1 MESSLPFMGM
11 VLAVTALATNMII
24 SKMAMNNGTSFFILS
39 VYSNALATL
48 ILFPCGFLF
57 HRSKRPPLTFPIL
70 CRIFLL
76 ACFGCLADI
85 GSYAG
90 INNSSPTLG
99 TELLNL
105 VPGFTYILAIIFR
118 MEGLNLRR
126 TSDLSK
132 SLGTLVSIAGA
143 SIVTLYKGPAIM
155 NKTLTLGSSALFSP
169 SQQNW
174 VLGGVLLAIA
184 AFLTAAW
191 SIVQTWILKIYPAE
205 MIIVAVYCLFVTAQS
220 TLVALIAEKKMRY
233 IYCITWRDI
242 LGNHQHNI
250 STLHD
255 VVVPLEDWPTFC
267 SLFNPLTIVISVVI
281 GVVFLHEVLYFGSV
295 AGALILV
302 CGFYAV
308 IWGKAKESKMN
319 MSAEASNVESTS
331 HETPLSA
338 EGSGDFWEE
347 METRQWPWIQS
358 SLPFMGMVSSIVAF
372 ATSTII
378 SKMAMSKGV
387 SFYILTLYSNGLA
400 TLILFPTAF
409 LIHRSKRPPL
419 SFPVLFRIFLLASFG

>member
-1 MESSLPFMGM
+1 MGWFSWMESSLPFMGM

-39 VYSNALATL
+39 VYSNALATYSFSL
-48 ILFPCGFLF
+48 WL
-57 HRSKRPPLTFPIL
+57 PLPQVKAPSTHLPNTL
-70 CRIFLL
+70 QDLL
-76 ACFGCLADI
+76 ACLLWVNI

-155 NKTLTLGSSALFSP
+155 NKTLTLGSSVLFSP

-184 AFLTAAW
+184 AFSTAAW

-220 TLVALIAEKKMRY
+220 TLVALIAEKDVTAWKLQADMGLVAVVY
-233 IYCITWRDI
+233 AGIINITFRLYMMSWCLSRT
-242 LGNHQHNI
+242 G
-250 STLHD
+250 
-255 VVVPLEDWPTFC
+255 PLFV

-281 GVVFLHEVLYFGSV
+281 GVVFLLGILPKPCFAPPHLLFLAVLPLRTNHVNLVSRSSVIRARILTLYMDNSTQFSCSV

-331 HETPLSA
+331 HEVPLLQ
-338 EGSGDFWEE
+338 D
-347 METRQWPWIQS
+347 T
-358 SLPFMGMVSSIVAF
+358 V
-372 ATSTII
+372 
-378 SKMAMSKGV
+378 
-387 SFYILTLYSNGLA
+387 
-400 TLILFPTAF
+400 
-409 LIHRSKRPPL
+409 
-419 SFPVLFRIFLLASFG
+419 

>member
-1 MESSLPFMGM
+1 MGWFSWTESSLPFVGM
-11 VLAVTALATNMII
+11 VLAVTALATNMIV
-24 SKMAMNNGTSFFILS
+24 SKMAMSNGTSFFILS

-57 HRSKRPPLTFPIL
+57 HRSKRPPLTFPII

-126 TSDLSK
+126 TSDIYK

-143 SIVTLYKGPAIM
+143 SIVTLYKGPALM
-155 NKTLTLGSSALFSP
+155 NETLTLGSSALFSP

-174 VLGGVLLAIA
+174 VLGGILLAIA
-184 AFLTAAW
+184 AFSTAAW

-220 TLVALIAEKKMRY
+220 TVVALIAEKDVTTWKLQADMGLFAVVY
-233 IYCITWRDI
+233 AGIINITFRLYMMSWCLSRT
-242 LGNHQHNI
+242 G
-250 STLHD
+250 
-255 VVVPLEDWPTFC
+255 PLFV

-281 GVVFLHEVLYFGSV
+281 GVVFFHEALYFGSV
-295 AGALILV
+295 IGALILV

-319 MSAEASNVESTS
+319 KSAEASNVESTS
-331 HETPLSA
+331 HEVPLLQ
-338 EGSGDFWEE
+338 EN
-347 METRQWPWIQS
+347 
-358 SLPFMGMVSSIVAF
+358 V
-372 ATSTII
+372 
-378 SKMAMSKGV
+378 
-387 SFYILTLYSNGLA
+387 
-400 TLILFPTAF
+400 
-409 LIHRSKRPPL
+409 
-419 SFPVLFRIFLLASFG
+419 

>member
-1 MESSLPFMGM
+1 MAPASSFCLSIPMLWPLLFFFLVASSSTGQS
-11 VLAVTALATNMII
+11 ALH
-24 SKMAMNNGTSFFILS
+24 SPSQ
-39 VYSNALATL
+39 YSAGSS
-48 ILFPCGFLF
+48 C
-57 HRSKRPPLTFPIL
+57 
-70 CRIFLL
+70 LL
-76 ACFGCLADI
+76 ALDI

-155 NKTLTLGSSALFSP
+155 NKTLTLGSSALFTP

-174 VLGGVLLAIA
+174 VLGGMLLAIA
-184 AFLTAAW
+184 AFSTAAW

-220 TLVALIAEKKMRY
+220 TLVALISEKDVTAWKLQADMGLVAVVY
-233 IYCITWRDI
+233 AGIINITFRLYMMSWCLSRT
-242 LGNHQHNI
+242 G
-250 STLHD
+250 
-255 VVVPLEDWPTFC
+255 PLFV

-281 GVVFLHEVLYFGSV
+281 GVVFFHEVLYFGSV

-308 IWGKAKESKMN
+308 IWGKGKGGRQRKARRTCLLK
-319 MSAEASNVESTS
+319 
-331 HETPLSA
+331 PL
-338 EGSGDFWEE
+338 
-347 METRQWPWIQS
+347 T
-358 SLPFMGMVSSIVAF
+358 
-372 ATSTII
+372 
-378 SKMAMSKGV
+378 
-387 SFYILTLYSNGLA
+387 
-400 TLILFPTAF
+400 
-409 LIHRSKRPPL
+409 
-419 SFPVLFRIFLLASFG
+419 

>member
-155 NKTLTLGSSALFSP
+155 NKTLTLGSSALFTP

-174 VLGGVLLAIA
+174 VLGGMLLAIA
-184 AFLTAAW
+184 AFSTAAW

-220 TLVALIAEKKMRY
+220 TLVALISEKDVTAWKLQADMGLVAVVY
-233 IYCITWRDI
+233 AGIINITFRLYMMSWCLSRT
-242 LGNHQHNI
+242 G
-250 STLHD
+250 
-255 VVVPLEDWPTFC
+255 PLFV

-281 GVVFLHEVLYFGSV
+281 GVVFFHEVLYFGSV

-308 IWGKAKESKMN
+308 IWGKAKESKTN

-331 HETPLSA
+331 HEVPLLQ
-338 EGSGDFWEE
+338 DN
-347 METRQWPWIQS
+347 
-358 SLPFMGMVSSIVAF
+358 V
-372 ATSTII
+372 
-378 SKMAMSKGV
+378 
-387 SFYILTLYSNGLA
+387 
-400 TLILFPTAF
+400 
-409 LIHRSKRPPL
+409 
-419 SFPVLFRIFLLASFG
+419 